1 MRDHLKQF
9 PVNVMC
15 RVLRVSRSGFYA
27 WQKRQPSA
35 GACRRAELTE
45 RIRQVHQ
52 QSRSIYGAPRVHR
65 ELAAAAVRCSK
76 NTVAKLM
83 RQAGLRSKMH
93 KRFVVRTTDSRHAH
107 PIAVNRLNRQF
118 QQAQPDQ
125 AWAAD
130 ITYIATGE
138 GWLYLAALID
148 LCSRKIVGWAT
159 SDSLASEVACQA
171 LQMAVLHRRPCGP
184 VLHHSDRGVQYAC
197 DEYQRLL
204 AEQDL
209 QASMSRVGNCYDNAV
224 IESFFG
230 TLKTE
235 LVHHEAYPTRAAARQ
250 SLFEYI
256 EVFYNRQRR
265 HSTLGYVSPA
275 EYEQAL
281 ATHANL
287 EARHKG
293 DNLAAKPPHSQ
304 IATTRD
310 LGGVSRV
317 ARPVPHALH

>member
-1 MRDHLKQF
+1 L
-9 PVNVMC
+9 
-15 RVLRVSRSGFYA
+15 A
-27 WQKRQPSA
+27 
-35 GACRRAELTE
+35 

-52 QSRSIYGAPRVHR
+52 QSRAIYGAPRVHR

-93 KRFVVRTTDSRHAH
+93 KRFVVRTTDSRHPH
-107 PIAVNRLNRQF
+107 PVAVNRLDRQF

-130 ITYIATGE
+130 ITYIPTGE

-209 QASMSRVGNCYDNAV
+209 QTSMSRVGNC
-224 IESFFG
+224 
-230 TLKTE
+230 
-235 LVHHEAYPTRAAARQ
+235 
-250 SLFEYI
+250 
-256 EVFYNRQRR
+256 
-265 HSTLGYVSPA
+265 
-275 EYEQAL
+275 
-281 ATHANL
+281 
-287 EARHKG
+287 
-293 DNLAAKPPHSQ
+293 
-304 IATTRD
+304 
-310 LGGVSRV
+310 
-317 ARPVPHALH
+317 